1 MQAAENDFEG
11 TRMTIP
17 RARDGTGQGDDGGAF
32 VRVHAG
38 RGQAPLVRV
47 HIGRGQDT
55 CISEQARR
63 TRRTSTVSGVDS
75 VKTVGHARGAAHA
88 QDADGQWSRLCEDGG
103 TRKRRGARA
112 GRRRTV
118 ESTVC
123 RRWVFKVTEPS
134 SIPYRT
140 HSGVTGPLPSL
151 GDNQFH
157 HSFVFHIFLVICFD
171 IYFLSKMCNFR
182 RARGAAHAQA
192 ADDQWSRRCEDALVA
207 TERAV

>member
-1 MQAAENDFEG
+1 VFCAGAYRTWPGYLHQ
-11 TRMTIP
+11 
-17 RARDGTGQGDDGGAF
+17 RA
-32 VRVHAG
+32 
-38 RGQAPLVRV
+38 
-47 HIGRGQDT
+47 
-55 CISEQARR
+55 
-63 TRRTSTVSGVDS
+63 
-75 VKTVGHARGAAHA
+75 GAAHA
-88 QDADGQWSRLCEDGG
+88 QDADCQWSRLCEDGG

-182 RARGAAHAQA
+182 RARGAAHAQD
-192 ADDQWSRRCEDALVA
+192 ADDQWSRQREDGGERKRCEDGGACTRCEDGGARQWRRNEQSDWAFLLRRLGA
-207 TERAV
+207 RAGRRRPVESTV